1 VRRTPPSDP
10 YRGAGG
16 GPPVGPRGPAH
27 PAPDAGP
34 RRASRRRRE
43 QTLIAWVLLF
53 IVAGTTALFMWGDLD
68 KQRIGEELEW
78 RHPWSLMLLLACP
91 LIAWVQFH
99 LRRRRAAA
107 FSFSRVHDLGL
118 ARPGWAA
125 RLTALPAVCRIVAIG
140 LIAVALAR
148 PQTYRE
154 EERTVEGIDI
164 MLVLDLSKSMQET
177 DLRLNRLDAGQRV
190 IRGFVSRRD
199 SDRIGL
205 VVFAREALLQCP
217 LTTDYRSLDQVVAD
231 LAIGD
236 VPELGT
242 AIGDALGLS
251 LAQLR
256 RSHARSRI
264 VILVS
269 DGDSNVAYKMDP
281 DEATKLA
288 VDMGIHV
295 FTVLVGRE
303 ESRFPFGSTQY
314 AVNPELLKSIAH
326 ATGGQYFHA
335 GDDDALEAS
344 FEAIRATLEKSEV
357 KVVGRT
363 PDKELYGH
371 FVLGAAA
378 LLLLEFIMG
387 LTRWRRFP

>member
-1 VRRTPPSDP
+1 MMQPRDP
-10 YRGAGG
+10 GRG
-16 GPPVGPRGPAH
+16 
-27 PAPDAGP
+27 
-34 RRASRRRRE
+34 RRRE
-43 QTLIAWVLLF
+43 QLVIAWGLLILIGGF
-53 IVAGTTALFMWGDLD
+53 TALAMWGDLD
-68 KQRIGEELEW
+68 KQRAGEELEW
-78 RHPWSLMLLLACP
+78 QSPWALLLLLACP
-91 LIAWVQFH
+91 LVAWVQFH
-99 LRRRRAAA
+99 LRNRRSAS
-107 FSFSRVHDLGL
+107 FFFSRVHDLGL
-118 ARPGWAA
+118 ARPGWMA
-125 RLTALPAVCRIVAIG
+125 RLSALPAVCRIVALG

-164 MLVLDLSKSMQET
+164 MIVLDLSKSMQET

-190 IRGFVSRRD
+190 IRNFISRRD

-205 VVFAREALLQCP
+205 AVFAREALLECP

-242 AIGDALGLS
+242 AIGDALGLA

-256 RSHARSRI
+256 RSEARSKI

-288 VDMGIHV
+288 SDMGIRV

-303 ESRFPFGSTQY
+303 DGRSPFGSTQY
-314 AVNPELLKSIAH
+314 AVNPELLKNMARD
-326 ATGGQYFHA
+326 TGGQFFHA
-335 GDDDALEAS
+335 GDDAALETS
-344 FEAIRATLEKSEV
+344 FESIRATLEKSEV
-357 KVVGRT
+357 KVMGRT
-363 PDKELYGH
+363 PDKELYDR
-371 FVLGAAA
+371 FLIAAA
-378 LLLLEFIMG
+378 IFLLLEVIMV

>member
-1 VRRTPPSDP
+1 VKQPPLDPFQGASSGPPARPSLTRGVDPAYRRGRRT
-10 YRGAGG
+10 
-16 GPPVGPRGPAH
+16 
-27 PAPDAGP
+27 
-34 RRASRRRRE
+34 E
-43 QTLIAWVLLF
+43 QAVVAWVLLL
-53 IVAGTTALFMWGDLD
+53 IVGGVTAMIMWGDLD
-68 KQRIGEELEW
+68 KERAGEELVW
-78 RHPWSLMLLLACP
+78 RNPWALLLLLACP
-91 LIAWVQFH
+91 LVAWVQFH
-99 LRRRRAAA
+99 LRHRRGAA
-107 FSFSRVHDLGL
+107 FFFSRVNDLGL

-125 RLTALPAVCRIVAIG
+125 RLSALPAVCRITALG
-140 LIAVALAR
+140 LLAVALAR

-164 MLVLDLSKSMQET
+164 MIVLDLSKSMQET

-242 AIGDALGLS
+242 AIGDALGLA

-256 RSHARSRI
+256 RSEARSKV

-288 VDMGIHV
+288 IDMGIRV

-303 ESRFPFGSTQY
+303 ESRTPFGSTQY
-314 AVNPELLKSIAH
+314 AVNPELLKNMART
-326 ATGGQYFHA
+326 TGGQYFHA
-335 GDDDALEAS
+335 GDDAALDSS

-363 PDKELYGH
+363 PDKELYDR
-371 FVLGAAA
+371 FVTAAA
-378 LLLLEFIMG
+378 LLLFLELVMA

>member
-1 VRRTPPSDP
+1 VTPPVHSPRD
-10 YRGAGG
+10 
-16 GPPVGPRGPAH
+16 PRGP
-27 PAPDAGP
+27 G
-34 RRASRRRRE
+34 RGGGRRRE
-43 QTLIAWVLLF
+43 QLVLAWGLLF
-53 IVAGTTALFMWGDLD
+53 IVGGITAVAMWGDLD
-68 KQRIGEELEW
+68 KQRAGEELVW
-78 RHPWSLMLLLACP
+78 QSRWALLLLLACP
-91 LIAWVQFH
+91 LLAWVQFH
-99 LRRRRAAA
+99 LRSRRSAT
-107 FSFSRVHDLGL
+107 FFFSRVHDLGL
-118 ARPGWAA
+118 ARPGWMA
-125 RLTALPAVCRIVAIG
+125 RLSALPAVCRITAVG
-140 LIAVALAR
+140 LLAVGLAR

-190 IRGFVSRRD
+190 IRNFIARRD

-217 LTTDYRSLDQVVAD
+217 LTIDYRSLDQVVAD

-242 AIGDALGLS
+242 AIGDALGLA

-256 RSHARSRI
+256 RSEARSKI

-281 DEATKLA
+281 EEASGLA
-288 VDMGIHV
+288 ARMGIRV

-303 ESRFPFGSTQY
+303 ESRFPFGSAQY
-314 AVNPELLKSIAH
+314 AVNPELLKGMARD
-326 ATGGQYFHA
+326 TGGQFFHA
-335 GDDDALEAS
+335 GDDAALEAS
-344 FEAIRATLEKSEV
+344 FEAIRATLDKSEV
-357 KVVGRT
+357 KVMGRT
-363 PDKELYGH
+363 PDKELVDH
-371 FVLGAAA
+371 FLVAAGIF
-378 LLLLEFIMG
+378 LLLELVMS

>member
-1 VRRTPPSDP
+1 VRPGEPGRE
-10 YRGAGG
+10 
-16 GPPVGPRGPAH
+16 GPEA
-27 PAPDAGP
+27 AP
-34 RRASRRRRE
+34 RRAGRQRE
-43 QTLIAWVLLF
+43 QVMVAWTLLF
-53 IVAGTTALFMWGDLD
+53 IVAGITALVMWGDLD
-68 KQRIGEELEW
+68 KQRVGEELEW
-78 RHPWSLMLLLACP
+78 RHPWALLLLLAVP
-91 LIAWVQFH
+91 LVAWVQFH
-99 LRRRRAAA
+99 LRRRRSAA
-107 FSFSRVHDLGL
+107 FFFSRVHDLGL

-125 RLTALPAVCRIVAIG
+125 RLSALPAVCRIVALG

-154 EERTVEGIDI
+154 EERTVEGIDLMI
-164 MLVLDLSKSMQET
+164 VLDLSKSMQET

-242 AIGDALGLS
+242 AIGDALGLA

-256 RSHARSRI
+256 RSEARSKI

-288 VDMGIHV
+288 ADMGIRV

-303 ESRFPFGSTQY
+303 ESRFPVGATQY
-314 AVNPELLKSIAH
+314 AVNPELLKNMARD
-326 ATGGQYFHA
+326 TGGQYFHA
-335 GDDDALEAS
+335 GDDAALERS
-344 FEAIRATLEKSEV
+344 FEGIRKTLEKSEV
-357 KVVGRT
+357 RVVGRT
-363 PDKELYGH
+363 PDKELYGR
-371 FVLGAAA
+371 FVLVAAMF
-378 LLLLEFIMG
+378 LLVELVMV

>member
-1 VRRTPPSDP
+1 MRP
-10 YRGAGG
+10 G
-16 GPPVGPRGPAH
+16 GPPREPSE
-27 PAPDAGP
+27 P
-34 RRASRRRRE
+34 RRGGGRRRE
-43 QTLIAWVLLF
+43 QLTIAWTMLF
-53 IVAGTTALFMWGDLD
+53 IVAGITALAMWGDLD
-68 KQRIGEELEW
+68 KQRAGEELEW
-78 RHPWSLMLLLACP
+78 QNPWALLLLLACP
-91 LIAWVQFH
+91 LVAWVQFH
-99 LRRRRAAA
+99 LRRRRSAT
-107 FSFSRVHDLGL
+107 FFFSRVHDLGL
-118 ARPGWAA
+118 VRPGWMS
-125 RLTALPAVCRIVAIG
+125 RLVALPAVCRITAIG

-154 EERTVEGIDI
+154 EERTIEGIDI
-164 MLVLDLSKSMQET
+164 MIVLDLSKSMQET

-199 SDRIGL
+199 SDRLGL
-205 VVFAREALLQCP
+205 VVFAREALLQSP

-242 AIGDALGLS
+242 AIGDALGLA

-256 RSHARSRI
+256 RSEARSKI

-288 VDMGIHV
+288 SQMGIRV

-303 ESRFPFGSTQY
+303 EGGSPFGSTQY
-314 AVNPELLKSIAH
+314 AVNPELLKGMARD
-326 ATGGQYFHA
+326 TGGQFFHA
-335 GDDDALEAS
+335 GDDAALEAS
-344 FEAIRATLEKSEV
+344 FEAIRATLEKSEI

-363 PDKELYGH
+363 PDKELFH
-371 FVLGAAA
+371 RFLVPAVIF
-378 LLLLEFIMG
+378 LLLELVMS